1 MAATKNKSKPAKPKV
16 GKSTYEISSGNVFAD
31 LGLPD
36 AGGRLAKAKLAHQIS
51 VLIHNAGLNQASAS
65 SRLGIDQPKVS
76 NLLRGR
82 LSLFSTERLMH
93 FLTLL
98 DQEIIMTV
106 RPVRRGSKPGL
117 SVLVEM

>member
-1 MAATKNKSKPAKPKV
+1 MPKRKSAIKATEEIIEV
-16 GKSTYEISSGNVFAD
+16 GSGNVFAD

-36 AGGRLAKAKLAHQIS
+36 ADERLAKARLAHQIS
-51 VLIHNAGLNQASAS
+51 VLIDAAGLNQSSAAK
-65 SRLGIDQPKVS
+65 RLGIDQPKVS

-98 DQEIIMTV
+98 DQEIILTV
-106 RPVRRGSKPGL
+106 RPRRRGHKPGL
-117 SVLVEM
+117 HVLVEA